1 MVERDLYLVNVLA
14 DLGEVTLGEFVEA
27 LKDLDVP
34 TTTRELSNW
43 LRVPVSSG
51 YVEQVGS
58 PGGPRFGGEGY
69 RYHVTAKG
77 RKFIKRELE
86 MVEDMLSEPSTPEPG
101 IMNTTKDKEQRKD
114 KKEPSLTRFV
124 GGSLLVCLSFLAFYA
139 GFDPRFRGLLE
150 GWWTK
155 QVGGQKPEEIPPETP
170 QGLTV

>member
-43 LRVPVSSG
+43 LRAPVSSG

-69 RYHVTAKG
+69 RYRVTPKG
-77 RKFIKRELE
+77 KRFIKKELE
-86 MVEDMLSEPSTPEPG
+86 VVEDMLTEPSTPEPG
-101 IMNTTKDKEQRKD
+101 IMDATKDKKSAKG
-114 KKEPSLTRFV
+114 KKELSLTRFA

-139 GFDPRFRGLLE
+139 GIDPRFRSLLE
-150 GWWTK
+150 NWWTK
-155 QVGGQKPEEIPPETP
+155 QIGRQKPEETPPETP